1 MLGPSQL
8 SDAADEQAGQN
19 PVQPG
24 FSSFT
29 PLNFQYQWGSNFEV
43 ESSLNS
49 SSKAST
55 MTPRHSQ
62 ASLGA
67 TTVEEVALH
76 HLFIHPFLKKQIKN
90 VFFYVF
96 HLF

>member
-1 MLGPSQL
+1 MLGPSQF
-8 SDAADEQAGQN
+8 SDVADEQAGQN

-49 SSKAST
+49 PSNRAVKIGLNRLTS
-55 MTPRHSQ
+55 P
-62 ASLGA
+62 
-67 TTVEEVALH
+67 E
-76 HLFIHPFLKKQIKN
+76 II
-90 VFFYVF
+90 
-96 HLF
+96 

>member
-1 MLGPSQL
+1 MLGPSQF

-49 SSKAST
+49 PSKAST
-55 MTPRHSQ
+55 VTP
-62 ASLGA
+62 
-67 TTVEEVALH
+67 
-76 HLFIHPFLKKQIKN
+76 
-90 VFFYVF
+90 
-96 HLF
+96 